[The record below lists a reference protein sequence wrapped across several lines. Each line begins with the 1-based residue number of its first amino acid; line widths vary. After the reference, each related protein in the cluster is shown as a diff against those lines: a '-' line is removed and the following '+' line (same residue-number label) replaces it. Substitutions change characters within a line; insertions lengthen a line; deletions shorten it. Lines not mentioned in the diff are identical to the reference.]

1 MQPLV
6 TRDQDLVALTSEL
19 EKEPAFAID
28 TEFERERTYWPKLQL
43 IQVAAPRTTAVIDPL
58 ALESLEPLYALLRNP
73 SIVKVTHAGRQDAE
87 IFYNRMQTPPA
98 NIYDTQIA
106 AAFLGYGD
114 QIGYAALVNRL
125 LNIRLRKTE
134 RVTDWGLR
142 PLSSGQI
149 EYALAD
155 VRHLLEIRELMD
167 KALEAKGRLS
177 WLQEELTFYADPEF
191 YTEDPR
197 RAWMRISGWRGLDR
211 RGLGMLREVVLWR
224 DREAAKRDIP
234 RVRVLPDDVLLDIAA
249 RAPHTAS
256 DLSPLRR
263 LPAKE
268 LERSGTAI
276 LKAIQVARD
285 LPERDLPLPPPV
297 PHDDPDQSLIADL
310 LSVLLRRRARDL
322 EIAPSLLGNRRD
334 LEALVAWLSGP
345 RTEAEPALLRGW
357 RGDLV
362 GRQLAALWEGKS
374 ALIVEGRR
382 TVSVREH

>member
-43 IQVAAPRTTAVIDPL
+43 IQVAGSRTTAVIDPI
-58 ALESLEPLYALLRNP
+58 ALENLEPLYALLRNA

-87 IFYNRMQTPPA
+87 IFFNRMQVPPA

-134 RVTDWGLR
+134 RVTDWSLR
-142 PLSSGQI
+142 PLSTGQI
-149 EYALAD
+149 EYAMAD
-155 VRHLLEIRELMD
+155 VRHLLEIRERMD

-177 WLQEELTFYADPEF
+177 WLQEELTFYTDPEF
-191 YTEDPR
+191 YAEDPG
-197 RAWMRISGWRGLDR
+197 RAWVRISGWRGLDR
-211 RGLGMLREVVLWR
+211 RGLGMLRELVLWR

-234 RVRVLPDDVLLDIAA
+234 RVRVIPDDVLLDIAA
-249 RAPHTAS
+249 RAPHTVG

-268 LERSGTAI
+268 LERNGTAI
-276 LKAIQVARD
+276 LKAVQIARD
-285 LPERDLPLPPPV
+285 LPEHDLPLPPPV

-310 LSVLLRRRARDL
+310 LSVLLRRRARDV

-334 LEALVAWLSGP
+334 LEALVGWLSGP
-345 RTEAEPALLRGW
+345 RTEAEPALLHGW

-374 ALIVEGRR
+374 ALVVEGRR

>member
-6 TRDQDLVALTSEL
+6 TRDQDLIALAAEL
-19 EKEPAFAID
+19 KNEPAFAID

-43 IQVAAPRTTAVIDPL
+43 IQVAGPRTTAVIDPL
-58 ALESLEPLYALLRNP
+58 ALEDLEPLYALLRDP

-87 IFYNRMQTPPA
+87 IFYNRMQVPPA

-134 RVTDWGLR
+134 RVTDWSLR

-155 VRHLLEIRELMD
+155 VRHLLEIRERMN
-167 KALEAKGRLS
+167 KNLEAKGRLP

-191 YTEDPR
+191 YTEDPG
-197 RAWMRISGWRGLDR
+197 RAWVRISGWRGLDR
-211 RGLGMLREVVLWR
+211 RGISMLRELVLWR

-234 RVRVLPDDVLLDIAA
+234 RMRVIPDDVLLDIAA
-249 RAPHTAS
+249 RAPRTVN

-263 LPAKE
+263 LPAK
-268 LERSGTAI
+268 
-276 LKAIQVARD
+276 
-285 LPERDLPLPPPV
+285 
-297 PHDDPDQSLIADL
+297 
-310 LSVLLRRRARDL
+310 
-322 EIAPSLLGNRRD
+322 
-334 LEALVAWLSGP
+334 
-345 RTEAEPALLRGW
+345 
-357 RGDLV
+357 
-362 GRQLAALWEGKS
+362 
-374 ALIVEGRR
+374 
-382 TVSVREH
+382 

>member
-6 TRDQDLVALTSEL
+6 TREQDLAELTAEL
-19 EKEPAFAID
+19 KQEPAFAID

-43 IQVAAPRTTAVIDPL
+43 IQVAGSRTTAVIDPL
-58 ALESLEPLYALLRNP
+58 ALENLEPLYALMRDP

-155 VRHLLEIRELMD
+155 VRHLLEIRERMN
-167 KALEAKGRLS
+167 KSLETKGRFS
-177 WLQEELTFYADPEF
+177 WLEEELTFYADPAF
-191 YTEDPR
+191 YIDDPD

-211 RGLGMLREVVLWR
+211 RGLGMLRELVMWR
-224 DREAAKRDIP
+224 DREAARRDIP

-249 RAPHTAS
+249 RAPHTVN

-276 LKAIQVARD
+276 LKAVQVARD
-285 LPERDLPLPPPV
+285 LAEHELPLPPPV

-334 LEALVAWLSGP
+334 LEALVGWLSGS
-345 RTEAEPALLRGW
+345 RSEAEPALLHGW
-357 RGDLV
+357 RGELV

-374 ALIVEGRR
+374 ALVVEGRR
-382 TVSVREH
+382 TVSVRED

>member
-6 TRDQDLVALTSEL
+6 TRDQDLIALMDEL
-19 EKEPAFAID
+19 KREPAFAID

-43 IQVAAPRTTAVIDPL
+43 IQVAGRNTTAVIDPL
-58 ALESLEPLYALLRNP
+58 ATQNLNPLYELLRDP

-87 IFYNRMQTPPA
+87 IFYNRMHAPPA

-125 LNIRLRKTE
+125 LSIRVRKTE

-155 VRHLLEIRELMD
+155 VRHLLEIRDRMNTS
-167 KALEAKGRLS
+167 LERKGRLA
-177 WLQEELTFYADPEF
+177 WLDEELAFYADPLF
-191 YTEDPR
+191 YVEDPR

-211 RGLGMLREVVLWR
+211 RGLGMLRELVLWR
-224 DREAAKRDIP
+224 ESEAARRDIP

-249 RAPHTAS
+249 RAPRIS
-256 DLSPLRR
+256 GDLSPLRR
-263 LPAKE
+263 LPARE
-268 LERSGTAI
+268 LERSGAAI
-276 LKAIQVARD
+276 LKAVQTARD
-285 LPERDLPLPPPV
+285 LPEADLPLPPPV
-297 PHDDPDQSLIADL
+297 PHDDPDASLIADL

-322 EIAPSLLGNRRD
+322 EIAPSLLGNRRNLED
-334 LEALVAWLSGP
+334 LVGWLSGSRSDP
-345 RTEAEPALLRGW
+345 EPALLHGW

-374 ALIVEGRR
+374 SLVVEGRR